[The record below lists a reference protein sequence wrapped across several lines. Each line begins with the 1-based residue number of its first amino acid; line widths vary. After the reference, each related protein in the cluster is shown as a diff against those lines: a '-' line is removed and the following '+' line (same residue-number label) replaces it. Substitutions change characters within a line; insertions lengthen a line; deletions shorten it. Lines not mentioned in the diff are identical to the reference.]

1 MKMRKRQVG
10 ILAFCLGILLLSGF
24 PMGLLYRQSK
34 IYEAE
39 KSCLVAELQREDR
52 ESARKVLNYL
62 IYQEKYFDKTEPG
75 AADEKT
81 EKFLIEALEQNAYE
95 EQDWYG
101 VERDRRDGVLWK
113 CFFWTLL
120 FFILIIWFF
129 WRYRWGLE
137 KENERLCRLLE
148 RGIPVLQQGIEEESL
163 EGLIQYETEWK
174 EFTEHQRVG
183 RIQRAGEMFLKILQ
197 LQYRYSE
204 REQERK
210 QQMQNFVENVA
221 HQWKTPLARMTLS
234 LDLMTGENWQEK
246 REDCLR
252 EIGGL
257 QPLIERL
264 LNVARMK
271 SGKVVFQLKPLE
283 LKMLLMDAGRKV
295 REWQK
300 IQWKWYSEKEEYM
313 IYGDEVWLKQAFF
326 NLYENAGKQKM
337 EVPEISTEIEQ
348 EDSGIR
354 IKIRDKGQG
363 IDEKKMK
370 NLFHRFY
377 TGEQE
382 AAGSTGIGLHLAYEI
397 IGRHHGKIDVY
408 NGEKGAVFE
417 VFLPQFALKGKL

>member
-10 ILAFCLGILLLSGF
+10 ILAFCLGILLLLGV

-62 IYQEKYFDKTEPG
+62 IYQEKCSDKTEPG

-120 FFILIIWFF
+120 FWVLIIWIFR
-129 WRYRWGLE
+129 RYRWGLE
-137 KENERLCRLLE
+137 KENERLCCLLE

-174 EFTEHQRVG
+174 KFTEHQRVG
-183 RIQRAGEMFLKILQ
+183 RIQRVGEMFLKILQ

-234 LDLMTGENWQEK
+234 LELMTGENWQEK
-246 REDCLR
+246 RENCLG

-300 IQWKWYSEKEEYM
+300 IQWKWYSQKEEYM

-337 EVPEISTEIEQ
+337 EIPEISTEIEQ
-348 EDSGIR
+348 EEHGVR
-354 IKIRDKGQG
+354 IKIKDRGQG

-397 IGRHHGKIDVY
+397 IGRHHGKIDAY
-408 NGEKGAVFE
+408 NGENGAVFE

>member
-120 FFILIIWFF
+120 FFILIIWFLG
-129 WRYRWGLE
+129 RYRWGLE

-163 EGLIQYETEWK
+163 EGFIQYETEWK

-210 QQMQNFVENVA
+210 QQMQSFVENVA

-246 REDCLR
+246 RENCLR

>member
-120 FFILIIWFF
+120 FFILIIWFLG
-129 WRYRWGLE
+129 RYRWGLE

-163 EGLIQYETEWK
+163 EGFIQYETEWK

-246 REDCLR
+246 RENCLR

-300 IQWKWYSEKEEYM
+300 IQWKWHSEKEEYM